1 MKFNPT
7 HKTNDGIFE
16 VEINANKGIELALG
30 LAHAITVFNTQTQ
43 KLSVKKIYH
52 NKKGLYF
59 NGNNSY
65 WHKSKSSRYYLH
77 ELLEVKENERLD

>member
-30 LAHAITVFNTQTQ
+30 LTHVITVFNTQTE

-52 NKKGLYF
+52 NKKRTLF
-59 NGNNSY
+59 
-65 WHKSKSSRYYLH
+65 
-77 ELLEVKENERLD
+77 